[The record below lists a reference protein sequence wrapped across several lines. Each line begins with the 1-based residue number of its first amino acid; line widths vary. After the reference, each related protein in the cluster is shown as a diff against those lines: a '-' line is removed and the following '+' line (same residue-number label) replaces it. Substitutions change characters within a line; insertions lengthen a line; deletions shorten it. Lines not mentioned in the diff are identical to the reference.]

1 MLPVDDVGVELVA
14 GSLAMI
20 TRQASLMRL
29 HDLVSNRGGLTLE
42 RSAYPLLNQI
52 LALQGGRLSDIAAGL
67 KVAVPT
73 VSRQVRQLEELGLVV
88 RTQDPIDARAILL
101 EVTPAGL
108 DAFEW
113 AHEGQRLGAGE
124 LCINSIDRDGT
135 KLGYDLEITRRI
147 SESVSIPVIASGGA
161 GEPRHLYEAFT
172 AGAAD
177 AALVASIVH
186 YGEYPIAELKRYLN
200 HRGIEVR

>member
-14 GSLAMI
+14 GSLALL

-88 RTQDPIDARAILL
+88 RAQDPIDGRAILL

-108 DAFEW
+108 DALQRMREEW
-113 AHEGQRLGAGE
+113 RKTVAGILESWPGKDREILGE
-124 LCINSIDRDGT
+124 L
-135 KLGYDLEITRRI
+135 LERFVV
-147 SESVSIPVIASGGA
+147 E
-161 GEPRHLYEAFT
+161 LL
-172 AGAAD
+172 
-177 AALVASIVH
+177 ALRA
-186 YGEYPIAELKRYLN
+186 
-200 HRGIEVR
+200 

>member
-14 GSLAMI
+14 GSLAML

-73 VSRQVRQLEELGLVV
+73 VSRQVRQLEQLGLVV
-88 RTQDPIDARAILL
+88 RAQDPIDARAILL

-108 DAFEW
+108 DAL
-113 AHEGQRLGAGE
+113 QRMREQWRKTVAGILESWPGKDREILGE
-124 LCINSIDRDGT
+124 L
-135 KLGYDLEITRRI
+135 LERFVV
-147 SESVSIPVIASGGA
+147 E
-161 GEPRHLYEAFT
+161 LL
-172 AGAAD
+172 
-177 AALVASIVH
+177 ALRA
-186 YGEYPIAELKRYLN
+186 
-200 HRGIEVR
+200 